1 MQQPPRKAQVARQFS
16 VGRVNQSAL
25 VAAGDHQRARFD
37 GSAASDSPEGFD
49 VALLLRRARY
59 VAG

>member
-37 GSAASDSPEGFD
+37 SAASDSPEGFD